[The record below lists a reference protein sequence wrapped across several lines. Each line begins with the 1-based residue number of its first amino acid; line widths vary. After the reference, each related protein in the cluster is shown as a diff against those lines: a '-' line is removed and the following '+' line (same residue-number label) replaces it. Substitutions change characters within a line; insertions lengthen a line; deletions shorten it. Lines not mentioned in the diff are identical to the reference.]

1 MFDGIKYLCNIWTK
15 TDLFFRK
22 WNDEFNKFLPQ
33 HVVESKNWDFDEDF
47 LFKVE
52 NVWA

>member
-1 MFDGIKYLCNIWTK
+1 MALNIYATYATCK

-33 HVVESKNWDFDEDF
+33 HVVESKNWDFDEDL